1 LRKLIKLQ
9 YPVYVTPKRGKSRKI
24 IKLQYPV
31 YVTPKRG
38 KIITGIPKG
47 WQTLHTNVE
56 PVHI

>member
-1 LRKLIKLQ
+1 MIKLQ

-24 IKLQYPV
+24 IKLQDPV

-47 WQTLHTNVE
+47 WQTLHKNVE